1 MTLNEYQQ
9 LAQRTSPTANTPRA
23 EKLLNGILG
32 VAGEAGECSDYF
44 KKCRYQG
51 HTWDV
56 AHMAEEIGDVL
67 WYCAEMAGGLGLE
80 LDTIAEANIAKL
92 RHRFPD
98 KFTAEHSVQRDA
110 DADTDTVRDVIAGK

>member
-9 LAQRTSPTANTPRA
+9 LAQRTSPTANTPRV

-32 VAGEAGECSDYF
+32 VTGEAGECSDYF

-51 HTWDV
+51 HTWDA

-67 WYCAEMAGGLGLE
+67 WYCAEMAAGLGVELE
-80 LDTIAEANIAKL
+80 TIAEANIAKL
-92 RHRFPD
+92 RHRYPD
-98 KFTAEHSVQRDA
+98 KYTSEHSVDRDA
-110 DADTDTVRDVIAGK
+110 EADTEAVREAIS

>member
-32 VAGEAGECSDYF
+32 VAGEAGEQPAAPS
-44 KKCRYQG
+44 G
-51 HTWDV
+51 EV
-56 AHMAEEIGDVL
+56 AEEIGDVL

-98 KFTAEHSVQRDA
+98 KVTAEHSVQRDA
-110 DADTDTVRDVIAGK
+110 DADTDTVRDVITGK